1 MSESD
6 NVLIVKEITRSQPH
20 KGSELMVHMHFSRI
34 SWLNTPYASILR
46 ESHNYYIQAD
56 QPKPIIEPIKP

>member
-34 SWLNTPYASILR
+34 SW
-46 ESHNYYIQAD
+46 
-56 QPKPIIEPIKP
+56 